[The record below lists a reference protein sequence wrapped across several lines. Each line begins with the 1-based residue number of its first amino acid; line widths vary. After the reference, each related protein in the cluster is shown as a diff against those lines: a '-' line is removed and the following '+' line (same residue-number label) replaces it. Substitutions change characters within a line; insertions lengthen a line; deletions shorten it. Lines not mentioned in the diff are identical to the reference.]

1 MFLDFLDSIQKRPVI
16 ITQEKIIER
25 IRHASTSLT
34 FNGKR
39 WQHVSESAKQLL
51 RGLLTTD
58 PNKRMK
64 LRDLCRHPWIKTLA
78 GSTLNHGS
86 MASTSNSTLLTTKIL
101 NKQYQKLD
109 GLAVAIGEA
118 VAGDLVA
125 SKATAN
131 GQNNINYK
139 EEISKHTLR
148 SQFSRAFEAFHAAE
162 EKGLFTLKD
171 VLEASSLAQ
180 RRHQKRS
187 TSSNASSE
195 SNISSNSICS
205 SLSTSTTSINTTTSG
220 MIHNTPTKKCPQS
233 CGKPSEPMLFTFN
246 DQYVNEYL
254 RQQQHQMHNNIGSG
268 GVNNY
273 SNNQV
278 LNRPITRSITHHN
291 NKLNDMSET
300 GSDNS
305 IANPASVTSDLVVN
319 QSTNILTGPVS
330 TQVVANSQEENN
342 RKHHFSIPNISLY
355 KIAEAGASSSSSS
368 SSCYSNS
375 SSEASSHAESDLSG
389 SGGGA
394 PSSINLAMPPT
405 KRMKRCSTI
414 LID

>member
-1 MFLDFLDSIQKRPVI
+1 MI

-86 MASTSNSTLLTTKIL
+86 IASTSNSTLLTTKIL

-109 GLAVAIGEA
+109 GLAATEPTS
-118 VAGDLVA
+118 DLVA
-125 SKATAN
+125 SKMTAN
-131 GQNNINYK
+131 GQSIINYK

-254 RQQQHQMHNNIGSG
+254 RQQQQQMHNNIGSG

-300 GSDNS
+300 GDNLITNS
-305 IANPASVTSDLVVN
+305 TSSGTSDTVVN

-330 TQVVANSQEENN
+330 TAVVANSQEENN

-375 SSEASSHAESDLSG
+375 SDASSQAESDLSG
-389 SGGGA
+389 G
-394 PSSINLAMPPT
+394 PSSLNLAMPPT